1 MFTSLCSHFFLIN
14 SKYSNSSR
22 NILRV
27 KLLPNVIRYQE
38 RDMTTLYPKQELSV
52 SSSLSATLTMQITPR
67 KHTCNLTSDTY
78 TTGLKQGSSNNME
91 IIRKN

>member
-1 MFTSLCSHFFLIN
+1 
-14 SKYSNSSR
+14 
-22 NILRV
+22 
-27 KLLPNVIRYQE
+27 
-38 RDMTTLYPKQELSV
+38 MTTLYPKQELSV

-67 KHTCNLTSDTY
+67 KHTCNLTSGTY